1 MRKFLIL
8 ILLLIVGLT
17 SCYKNNK
24 KQSPLPNKLLSEQQM
39 IEILT
44 EIQLAEGKTVLQREV
59 NKDVGYSVPK
69 STLKIYNTY
78 GITPAQL
85 VENLNYYQ
93 DRTEVMIKIYDGVLA
108 NLSQLKEEVKVKK
121 EQELKAEKIKKDS
134 LQAFD
139 NQKISILPSGIKK
152 VDYLTPNLTISDY
165 FENMATRDSLSI
177 PLSSW

>member
-1 MRKFLIL
+1 MRKLLIP
-8 ILLLIVGLT
+8 ILLLILGLT

-24 KQSPLPNKLLSEQQM
+24 EQSPLPNKLLSEQQM
-39 IEILT
+39 IEFLT

-59 NKDVGYSVPK
+59 NKNVGYSGSK
-69 STLKIYNTY
+69 TTLEIYSTY

-85 VENLNYYQ
+85 VENMNYYQ

-108 NLSQLKEEVKVKK
+108 NLSQLQEEVKVRKQK
-121 EQELKAEKIKKDS
+121 ELKADKIKKDS
-134 LQAFD
+134 LQVFD
-139 NQKISILPSGIKK
+139 NQKIRILPSGIKK

-165 FENMATRDSLSI
+165 FEKIASRDSVSI